1 MILLTAILWT
11 PLQNRRMQGLTPTVL
26 VVDDEPVVRRLAYRI
41 LNAAGYRVLEA
52 SDGAEGLEVLRQA
65 TGRIDLVIVDAVMP
79 NMDGATLSTEIF
91 ETWPA
96 QRVLLMSAHG
106 EDVFGRLGLK
116 RMSAPFLSKPFTD
129 EELLAKVER
138 ALSEPLLASAQGDS

>member
-1 MILLTAILWT
+1 
-11 PLQNRRMQGLTPTVL
+11 MQGLIPTVL

-65 TGRIDLVIVDAVMP
+65 GGRIDLVIVDAIMP
-79 NMDGATLSTEIF
+79 NMDGAALSTEIF

-116 RMSAPFLSKPFTD
+116 RMSAPFLGKPFTD
-129 EELLAKVER
+129 KELLAKVER
-138 ALSEPLLASAQGDS
+138 ALSEPLLASAQRDS

>member
-1 MILLTAILWT
+1 MSTF
-11 PLQNRRMQGLTPTVL
+11 PQTVL

-65 TGRIDLVIVDAVMP
+65 PGRIDLVIIDALMP
-79 NMDGATLSTEIF
+79 NLDGAALSTRIF
-91 ETWPA
+91 ETWPS

-116 RMSAPFLSKPFTD
+116 RMIAP
-129 EELLAKVER
+129 
-138 ALSEPLLASAQGDS
+138 